1 MCLFGFINIC
11 VFSINW
17 VKHKKNDFQELIYSG
32 MEGVPIR
39 INLMLCLPSAIYIDS
54 S

>member
-1 MCLFGFINIC
+1 MCLFGFISTC

-17 VKHKKNDFQELIYSG
+17 VKHKRNLLLGLIFSG

-39 INLMLCLPSAIYIDS
+39 INLMLCLLSAIYIDS